1 MQEAKKTLGRQGDAI
16 AGRRREGGGKGRVF
30 FSVFD
35 DDLSTLSRIP
45 KTMGPLRGNRGR
57 SRADPRRILA
67 LSCLSALHNIETTL
81 RSVVPPAA
89 GLHTYT
95 WCTTSARNP
104 LPTPSPLS
112 LSLSLSPPSSFI
124 SFPSPSLLSQP
135 FPPSLARPFGLR
147 STPGSVHSAPCL
159 FLLLPLFLLSS
170 EEKGAG
176 G

>member
-1 MQEAKKTLGRQGDAI
+1 MQEAKKTFGRQREAI
-16 AGRRREGGGKGRVF
+16 AGRSPEGEGRVF
-30 FSVFD
+30 FSAFD

-104 LPTPSPLS
+104 LSPSLFSLS
-112 LSLSLSPPSSFI
+112 LFLSLSPPSSFI